1 MKSKPFREFYKN
13 YYNNKCYRDIRYI
26 QDLRLIGYTADK
38 EPIRRNYTETFKV
51 TTGTD
56 LNSKLTNDKRFINF
70 LMFNRSKGDGTL
82 ASEVS
87 YYNKFLDWNT
97 KDKSIKYIDRLFFD
111 LDTDNK
117 EAKAI
122 KNMQTEA
129 KANLIGKERDRTIKE
144 LQKEFRELILE
155 KHILYNTFTEAK
167 KLLDYLVKSGAKTYL
182 TFSGSKGLHI
192 NTFIEPLQLNNS
204 NRVNE
209 AYTRQLKRELKLK
222 TLDLNVKDIS
232 SRLQRVPYSKHERTG
247 LFTVP
252 LAPSISYEELIEVI
266 SSNKPEVREFNIA
279 DYYSSRNFRNMLI
292 VLDNDLT
299 LLDLKNKE
307 TKEKE
312 AERNRRKIFNNSFTR
327 SNVNY
332 SEYFTDLRELVE
344 LILGTPEKTNTA
356 KEYNLYKCC
365 FHKDNTASAICGK
378 YVFYCFS
385 CGVKYNWYN
394 FIKNYY
400 KLESAREVFSKAE
413 ELKQQLK

>member
-1 MKSKPFREFYKN
+1 MKSKPFKEFYQN
-13 YYNNKCYRDIRYI
+13 YYNNKSYRDIRYI
-26 QDLRLIGYTADK
+26 QELQLIGYSEEK
-38 EPIRRNYTETFKV
+38 EPIRKSFTKTFKV

-56 LNSKLTNDKRFINF
+56 LKSKLTNDKRFINF
-70 LMFNRSKGDGTL
+70 LMLNRTKGAGTL
-82 ASEVS
+82 ASEVT
-87 YYNKFLDWNT
+87 YYNNFLDWNT
-97 KDKSIKYIDRLFFD
+97 GDKSIKYIDRLFFD

-129 KANLIGKERDRTIKE
+129 KANLMGKERARTIKE
-144 LQKEFRELILE
+144 LQKEFRELIVE

-167 KLLDYLVKSGAKTYL
+167 KLLDYLVKSGAKPYL

-204 NRVNE
+204 NKVNE

-247 LFTVP
+247 LYAVP
-252 LAPSISYEELIEVI
+252 LAPSITYEELIETI
-266 SSNKPEVREFNIA
+266 SSNKLDVTDFNIN
-279 DYYSSRNFRNMLI
+279 DYYSSRSFRNMLI
-292 VLDNDLT
+292 VLDNDLA
-299 LLDLKNKE
+299 LLDSKNKA
-307 TKEKE
+307 TKEAE

-327 SNVNY
+327 SDVNY
-332 SEYFTDLRELVE
+332 NEYFTDLRDLVE
-344 LILGTPEKTNTA
+344 LILGTPVKRN
-356 KEYNLYKCC
+356 KDYNMYKCC
-365 FHKDNTASAICGK
+365 FHNDNTASAICGK
-378 YVFYCFS
+378 FVFYCFS
-385 CGVKYNWYN
+385 CGANYNWYN

-400 KLESAREVFSKAE
+400 KLDSAKAVFSKAE

>member
-1 MKSKPFREFYKN
+1 MKKHNYKEFYQN

-26 QDLRLIGYTADK
+26 QELQLIGYSEEK
-38 EPIRRNYTETFKV
+38 EPIRKSFTKTFKV

-56 LNSKLTNDKRFINF
+56 LKSKLINDKRFISF
-70 LMFNRSKGDGTL
+70 LMNYRTKGAGTL
-82 ASEVS
+82 ASEVT
-87 YYNKFLDWNT
+87 YYNSFLDWNT
-97 KDKSIKYIDRLFFD
+97 GDKSIKYIDRLFFD
-111 LDTDNK
+111 LDTDNE

-122 KNMQTEA
+122 KTMQTEA
-129 KANLIGKERDRTIKE
+129 KANLMGKERYNTIKE
-144 LQKEFRELILE
+144 LQKEFRELILD

-167 KLLDYLVKSGAKTYL
+167 KLIDYLVKSGAKPHI

-209 AYTRQLKRELKLK
+209 AYTRQLKRELKLN

-247 LFTVP
+247 LYAVP
-252 LAPSISYEELIEVI
+252 LAPSITYEELIEVI

-279 DYYSSRNFRNMLI
+279 DYYSSRSFRNMLI
-292 VLDNDLT
+292 ILDNDLT
-299 LLDLKNKE
+299 LLDLKNKA

-312 AERNRRKIFNNSFTR
+312 AERNRRKIFNNNFTR
-327 SNVNY
+327 SDVNY
-332 SEYFTDLRELVE
+332 NEYFTDLRDLVE
-344 LILGTPEKTNTA
+344 LVLGAPVKRN

-385 CGVKYNWYN
+385 CGANYNWYN

-400 KLESAREVFSKAE
+400 KLESARDVFSKAE

>member
-1 MKSKPFREFYKN
+1 MKSKPIREFYKN

-26 QDLRLIGYTADK
+26 QDLQLIGYTADK

-51 TTGTD
+51 TPGTD

-70 LMFNRSKGDGTL
+70 LMNYRTKGAGTL

-87 YYNKFLDWNT
+87 YYNNFLDWNT

-111 LDTDNK
+111 LDTDNE

-129 KANLIGKERDRTIKE
+129 KANLMGKERYRTIRE
-144 LQKEFRELILE
+144 LQKEFKELIVE

-167 KLLDYLVKSGAKTYL
+167 KLLDYLVKSGAKPYL
-182 TFSGSKGLHI
+182 SFSGSKGLHI
-192 NTFIEPLQLNNS
+192 NIFIEPLQLNNS

-232 SRLQRVPYSKHERTG
+232 SRIQRVPYSKHERTG

-252 LAPSISYEELIEVI
+252 IAPSISYEELIETI
-266 SSNKPEVREFNIA
+266 SRNRPEVLDFNISN
-279 DYYSSRNFRNMLI
+279 YYSSRNIRNMLI
-292 VLDNDLT
+292 ILDNDLAI
-299 LLDLKNKE
+299 LDSKNKA
-307 TKEKE
+307 TKEAE
-312 AERNRRKIFNNSFTR
+312 AERNRRKIFNNSFTKAD
-327 SNVNY
+327 VNY
-332 SEYFTDLRELVE
+332 NEYFKDLRDLAE
-344 LILGTPEKTNTA
+344 LILGTPVKRN

-365 FHKDNTASAICGK
+365 FHNDNTASAICGK

-385 CGVKYNWYN
+385 CGANYNWYN

-400 KLESAREVFSKAE
+400 KLESARDVFNKAE

>member
-1 MKSKPFREFYKN
+1 MKKHNYKEFYQN

-26 QDLRLIGYTADK
+26 QELQLVGYSEEK
-38 EPIRRNYTETFKV
+38 EPIRKSFTKTFKV

-56 LNSKLTNDKRFINF
+56 LKSKLINDKRFISF
-70 LMFNRSKGDGTL
+70 LMNYRTKGAGTL
-82 ASEVS
+82 ASEVT
-87 YYNKFLDWNT
+87 YYNSFLDWNT
-97 KDKSIKYIDRLFFD
+97 GDKSIKYIDRLFFD
-111 LDTDNK
+111 LDTDNE

-122 KNMQTEA
+122 KTMQTEA
-129 KANLIGKERDRTIKE
+129 KANLMGKERYNTIKE
-144 LQKEFRELILE
+144 LQKEFRELILD
-155 KHILYNTFTEAK
+155 KHVLYNTFTEAK
-167 KLLDYLVKSGAKTYL
+167 KLIDYLVKSGAKPYI

-209 AYTRQLKRELKLK
+209 AYTRQLKRELKLN

-247 LFTVP
+247 LYAVP
-252 LAPSISYEELIEVI
+252 LAPSITYEELIEVI

-279 DYYSSRNFRNMLI
+279 DYYSSRSFRNMLI
-292 VLDNDLT
+292 ILDNDLT
-299 LLDLKNKE
+299 LLDLKNKA

-312 AERNRRKIFNNSFTR
+312 AERNRRKIFNNNFTR
-327 SNVNY
+327 SDVNY
-332 SEYFTDLRELVE
+332 NEYFTDLRDLVE
-344 LILGTPEKTNTA
+344 LVLGAPVKRN

-385 CGVKYNWYN
+385 CGANYNWYN

-400 KLESAREVFSKAE
+400 KLESARDVFSKAE
-413 ELKQQLK
+413 ELK